1 MQGEGVAVI
10 NRWAGKL
17 TKSWCVSN
25 IISVCATT
33 PQEVEECTV
42 DLDQVKNIELSISR
56 TSAGEGKRATGGSIR
71 ADFARS
77 LLPIKAISNNK
88 PRTRRGLFI

>member
-1 MQGEGVAVI
+1 MCMQGEGVAVI

-56 TSAGEGKRATGGSIR
+56 TSAGEGEACNWRKHSSRFSQIA
-71 ADFARS
+71 FA
-77 LLPIKAISNNK
+77 N
-88 PRTRRGLFI
+88 